1 MKRLTD
7 KIRTL
12 ILLALLISCGEEEHP
27 CRNYGSDALLRLQ
40 SVRAG
45 ETVRTR
51 SGGNVPLL
59 DVAIPVGFWVKELS
73 QADGNVVYDTQNN
86 VKGGYDSDDSA
97 WQPLPSNPVWLNTYT
112 ANLAVYAPY
121 DATQG
126 ADGDGILSLSAN
138 LYQADRDLAAAR
150 FTGNNRSTGLNI
162 TMKRLYVRL
171 TFTFV
176 KYAEYTEEA
185 TIDKFEL
192 TGADIY
198 QKATYSLFADSNPYV
213 IAPATGFTKSF
224 SPGLEI
230 GTDTDASDAARI
242 DLLLIPTGAAFT
254 EDALLTVT
262 SGDKVMKVP
271 VLKTLFSGGR
281 LFSAGKQY
289 NFMVRLSVSSVD
301 IEEND
306 VKTTDWEN
314 AGTDVEAGSEF
325 D

>member
-1 MKRLTD
+1 MKRLSD
-7 KIRTL
+7 KIRIL

-27 CRNYGSDALLRLQ
+27 CRNYGSDTLLRLQ
-40 SVRAG
+40 SVRTG
-45 ETVRTR
+45 ETIWTR
-51 SGGNVPLL
+51 SGEDAPLL
-59 DVAIPVGFWVKELS
+59 DTATPIGFWVKELS
-73 QADGNVVYDTQNN
+73 LADGNVVYATQNN
-86 VKGGYDSDDSA
+86 VKGGYDNDNST
-97 WQPLPSNPVWLNTYT
+97 WQPLPSNPVWLNNYT

-126 ADGDGILSLSAN
+126 VDGDGILGLTAS
-138 LYQADRDLAAAR
+138 LYQADKDLVAAR
-150 FTGNNRSTGLNI
+150 FTGNNRSTGLNV
-162 TMKRLYVRL
+162 TLKRLYVRL

-198 QKATYSLFADSNPYV
+198 QNAAYNLFADSNPYT
-213 IAPATGFTKSF
+213 IGPATGFTKSF
-224 SPGLEI
+224 NPGLKI
-230 GTDTDASDAARI
+230 GTDADAPDAAKI

-271 VLKTLFSGGR
+271 ILKTLFSGGR

-289 NFMVRLSVSSVD
+289 NFTVRLSISSVD
-301 IEEND
+301 MEEND
-306 VKTTDWEN
+306 VKTTDWDDSG
-314 AGTDVEAGSEF
+314 ADVEAGSEF